1 MALAGNTSEASS
13 RLYKESSMHPVIQ
26 RRHLCV
32 ITSNRADWSK
42 LRPVVLRLQQ
52 NPTIEL
58 SIVAVGSHLL
68 QEFGQTVNSIKFEF
82 PAVIEVP
89 TIVAGDARSTMVDS
103 VGFGVMKVSDA
114 LVKLKPDICLIH
126 GDRFD
131 ALSVAI
137 VANLLNIVVAHIEGG
152 ELSGQWMGIYV
163 AITKLSH
170 LHFAC
175 SEDAVFRI
183 RSMGEN
189 SEYIFLT
196 GCPSYERLF
205 SLKDTSWEEFGVNNS
220 FPTLAQRSYILA
232 LMHPC
237 VTDEEQSLIDY
248 ECFLRAL
255 FTMKRKT
262 VFLYPNIDPGNKR
275 MIQVLHKYQ
284 KQHRGWHGWLHV
296 QTHIAPDIFAVLM
309 RDAAVMI
316 GNSSSRHT

>member
-1 MALAGNTSEASS
+1 MQDRQWL
-13 RLYKESSMHPVIQ
+13 IQ
-26 RRHLCV
+26 WV
-32 ITSNRADWSK
+32 WSD
-42 LRPVVLRLQQ
+42 
-52 NPTIEL
+52 E
-58 SIVAVGSHLL
+58 
-68 QEFGQTVNSIKFEF
+68 
-82 PAVIEVP
+82 
-89 TIVAGDARSTMVDS
+89 
-103 VGFGVMKVSDA
+103 VSDA

-152 ELSGQWMGIYV
+152 ELSGTVDGDLRH

-316 GNSSSRHT
+316 GNSSSAYVRHVYSALRPLTSGRDKLALNSVNVTTYEHPKFEEVIEWTVHNFERRLTRVTFVVNFTG